1 MKNNPVK
8 KIGFQA
14 FALALCLGSG
24 FLSQSCIL
32 SVVVPLLVDS
42 VEATPEY
49 NPWDYLKDNCSGDG
63 EEFTF
68 VRKESKPGKNLYYY
82 TSLKLN
88 EKFGEEKEFVV
99 SAEQEDRRYSNVIYQ
114 TNYFPYFYEKEES
127 ECYLDIVKNKT
138 VKSGSPSSTET
149 RFSDAKVIMNN
160 EQRLCR
166 YNVFTTSSEE
176 KDESGNVTYKEV
188 FNPAYST
195 VHYIS
200 SGNLVDSYIVINPSG
215 TENADEKEI
224 KGLLSEMKEKGILL
238 NFKIIVAGEN
248 QISGLGRIDKVT
260 IENVRES
267 SEFCS
272 AAKKVYFARQTEL
285 LENEKL
291 VDEI

>member
-42 VEATPEY
+42 VESTPEF

-82 TSLKLN
+82 TSLKLT
-88 EKFGEEKEFVV
+88 EKSGEEKEFVV
-99 SAEQEDRRYSNVIYQ
+99 SAEQEDKRYSTVIYQ
-114 TNYFPYFYEKEES
+114 TNYFPYFYEKDES
-127 ECYLDIVKNKT
+127 ECYLDIVKKKT
-138 VKSGSPSSTET
+138 VKNESSSQTES
-149 RFSDAKVIMNN
+149 RFSSAKVIMNN

-166 YNVFTTSSEE
+166 RNIFTTSREE

-195 VHYIS
+195 IHYIS
-200 SGNLVDSYIVINPSG
+200 SGNLVDSYIVINPSD

-224 KGLLSEMKEKGILL
+224 KELLSEMKEKGILL
-238 NFKIIVAGEN
+238 NFKIIVAGED
-248 QISGLGRIDKVT
+248 QISDLGGIDKVSL
-260 IENVRES
+260 ENVQDS
-267 SEFCS
+267 GFCS
-272 AAKKVYFARQTEL
+272 AAKKVYFARHTEL
-285 LENEKL
+285 LENESLNDKY
-291 VDEI
+291 